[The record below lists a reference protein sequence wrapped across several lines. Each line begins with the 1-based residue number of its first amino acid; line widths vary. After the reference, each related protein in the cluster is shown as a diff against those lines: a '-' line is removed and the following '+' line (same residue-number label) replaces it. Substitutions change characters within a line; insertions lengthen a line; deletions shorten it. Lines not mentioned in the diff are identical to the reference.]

1 MYKYLSEELSVCRE
15 QAGVRY
21 FRSRNLP
28 REVRTYQPP
37 IDYGQFGERFADKF
51 TAEGEVISTD
61 TLYNSHDV
69 RVELKSDRV
78 NNSDTLDILLLTV
91 LVYSL
96 LKVIRDSRALT
107 IAKGLV
113 IFIVAYIL
121 VLLLDMK
128 SSIFLFRKLIDNI
141 LVLLAVIFAPELRKL
156 LEKLGTSRGYLRLSS
171 LFSKNGSAKAIQYNE
186 EMSRCINSVCKAAK
200 EMSDE
205 RIGALIIFERAM
217 PLGEIIDTGT
227 VIDARIS
234 SQVIQN
240 VFFPKS
246 PLHDGAAVIRNDR
259 LYSAGCI
266 LPLTSR
272 HNEVSKKLG
281 TRHRAAIG
289 MSEQSDAYILVVSE
303 ETGSISMAEGGRLH
317 RNLSDGEVREML
329 LDVFLIDVDEDRE
342 ERKQNRKDRKRP
354 KKDESEKTI
363 EVIDHK
369 GGESDADDE

>member
-1 MYKYLSEELSVCRE
+1 MTVWSDLSTL
-15 QAGVRY
+15 
-21 FRSRNLP
+21 FSR
-28 REVRTYQPP
+28 
-37 IDYGQFGERFADKF
+37 
-51 TAEGEVISTD
+51 VISVFSTYD
-61 TLYNSHDV
+61 WL
-69 RVELKSDRV
+69 
-78 NNSDTLDILLLTV
+78 SDTLDILLLT
-91 LVYSL
+91 LIVYSL

-107 IAKGLV
+107 IAEV
-113 IFIVAYIL
+113 REM
-121 VLLLDMK
+121 LLDV
-128 SSIFLFRKLIDNI
+128 FLIDNI

-156 LEKLGTSRGYLRLSS
+156 LEKLGTSRSYLKFSS
-171 LFSKNGSAKAIQYNE
+171 LFGKNGSAKVIQYNE
-186 EMSRCINSVCKAAK
+186 EMSRCINSVCKAAQ

-272 HNEVSKKLG
+272 HNDVSKKLG

-289 MSEQSDAYILVVSE
+289 MSEQSDAYVLVVSE
-303 ETGSISMAEGGRLH
+303 ETGSISLAEGGRLH

-329 LDVFLIDVDEDRE
+329 LDVFLIDKRTA
-342 ERKQNRKDRKRP
+342 KTGNRTMSRKRRS
-354 KKDESEKTI
+354 K
-363 EVIDHK
+363 
-369 GGESDADDE
+369 

>member
-1 MYKYLSEELSVCRE
+1 MTLWSDLSTL
-15 QAGVRY
+15 
-21 FRSRNLP
+21 FSR
-28 REVRTYQPP
+28 
-37 IDYGQFGERFADKF
+37 
-51 TAEGEVISTD
+51 VISVFSTYD
-61 TLYNSHDV
+61 WL
-69 RVELKSDRV
+69 
-78 NNSDTLDILLLTV
+78 SDTLDILLLTV

-246 PLHDGAAVIRNDR
+246 PLNDGAA
-259 LYSAGCI
+259 
-266 LPLTSR
+266 
-272 HNEVSKKLG
+272 
-281 TRHRAAIG
+281 RHRAAIG

>member
-1 MYKYLSEELSVCRE
+1 MSVWSDLSTL
-15 QAGVRY
+15 
-21 FRSRNLP
+21 FSR
-28 REVRTYQPP
+28 
-37 IDYGQFGERFADKF
+37 
-51 TAEGEVISTD
+51 VISVFSTYD
-61 TLYNSHDV
+61 WL
-69 RVELKSDRV
+69 
-78 NNSDTLDILLLTV
+78 SDTLDILLLTV

-107 IAKGLV
+107 LAKGLV
-113 IFIVAYIL
+113 IFIVAYVI

-156 LEKLGTSRGYLRLSS
+156 LEKLGTSRSYLKFTS

-227 VIDARIS
+227 VIDARIT
-234 SQVIQN
+234 SQIIQN

-246 PLHDGAAVIRNDR
+246 PLHDGAAVIRNNR

-272 HNEVSKKLG
+272 HNDVSKKLG

-303 ETGSISMAEGGRLH
+303 ETGSISLAEGGRLH

-329 LDVFLIDVDEDRE
+329 LDVFLIDVDEERE
-342 ERKQNRKDRKRP
+342 ERKKNRKNKKRSN
-354 KKDESEKTI
+354 KTEETI
-363 EVIDHK
+363 EVIDHR

>member
-1 MYKYLSEELSVCRE
+1 MRSTTIAAVSTPRGKG
-15 QAGVRY
+15 GV
-21 FRSRNLP
+21 
-28 REVRTYQPP
+28 
-37 IDYGQFGERFADKF
+37 A
-51 TAEGEVISTD
+51 
-61 TLYNSHDV
+61 
-69 RVELKSDRV
+69 
-78 NNSDTLDILLLTV
+78 
-91 LVYSL
+91 
-96 LKVIRDSRALT
+96 VIRLAGPESAEVLDRCFRA
-107 IAKGLV
+107 
-113 IFIVAYIL
+113 
-121 VLLLDMK
+121 K
-128 SSIFLFRKLIDNI
+128 SGKETRERQ
-141 LVLLAVIFAPELRKL
+141 P
-156 LEKLGTSRGYLRLSS
+156 RLSAYGEIVS
-171 LFSKNGSAKAIQYNE
+171 PHS
-186 EMSRCINSVCKAAK
+186 
-200 EMSDE
+200 
-205 RIGALIIFERAM
+205 
-217 PLGEIIDTGT
+217 GEIIDTGT
-227 VIDARIS
+227 VIDARIT
-234 SQVIQN
+234 SQIIQN
-240 VFFPKS
+240 IFFPKS